1 MGFKTLFVKVL
12 CTATYMCT
20 AYLHGQAIM
29 RPRLFKG
36 EMDMRR
42 YVRSLFVTI
51 IAFVVALTFCPDI
64 AYAQTVNTV
73 SLVGKY
79 DSSDTA
85 IIKSIDTDNKTITFR
100 NHDTGRDYTLSYDN
114 TTLIYSE
121 YGRAISAQLLETG
134 EIANIT
140 FLSGSRHLN
149 SLDINGDAFTI
160 EKSYGYDLQAANETA
175 QIGSSYY
182 HITDKTLVLIDGRAG
197 RIQDVLQG
205 DNIKVTGIDTE
216 IYCVEVMQ
224 GHGYV
229 SLSSNMVGD
238 DDISGAYLEIGDKNI
253 YRVTDGMLVSVP
265 EGTYKLF
272 LTGKGVDYETTIT
285 VDRDKE
291 TIVDTS
297 QIEIEYN
304 YGLVTFKLI
313 PQEAKLYI
321 DGEEVNPS
329 WPIELTYGTHKIDAT
344 AEGYLPCSEYLHVGS
359 SKAEVEITLPV
370 DEDYEKEDESTTSA
384 SVAEDSSTSKTST
397 SGQSKEADKSS
408 DNASSK
414 SKAKTVNTAKASTTA
429 TTVKDGTLING
440 YYIRITAPLD
450 VEVYLDPDKNTKG
463 DDGKYIG
470 ISPCSFT
477 KITGD
482 HIIRLKKDGY
492 LTKDY
497 TISIDSEKKDKE
509 YAFEALKKD
518 PAAAAST
525 ASTEEPDG
533 TLIEGYGVYV
543 DAPVGANLYVDGE
556 EVGVVPCS
564 FDKVKGSHTV
574 TFTKDGYATKSYS
587 IYVDGNKKDKL
598 YEFPELER
606 YVDIYALA
614 GTEVFIDGEPMGVI
628 EDSEAIRFSK
638 LPDAYCQNPSTIK
651 LELEGYKT
659 IEEELNVS
667 TYDGVDSHY
676 YADRQEKEESADP
689 DSGSS
694 KSSDSASS
702 ASTEASSDEGSSEAS
717 TEASTDESN
726 EDDTGNV
733 GGNNGQDQGDNTE
746 NPDQGSGQG
755 GADTPADGEQGSGQ
769 GNDEEPG
776 NTEGQGEENHGD
788 GQESPGEQGQGGD
801 SGGSDQGEGQ
811 EGSDNATIA
820 VSTVPSS
827 SNTGGTTE

>member
-1 MGFKTLFVKVL
+1 
-12 CTATYMCT
+12 
-20 AYLHGQAIM
+20 
-29 RPRLFKG
+29 
-36 EMDMRR
+36 MRR

-51 IAFVVALTFCPDI
+51 IAFVVALTFFPDI
-64 AYAQTVNTV
+64 SYAQTVNTV

-85 IIKSIDTDNKTITFR
+85 IIKSIDTDNNTITFR

-121 YGRAISAQLLETG
+121 YGRALSAQLLEVG

-160 EKSYGYDLQAANETA
+160 DKSYGYDLQAGTETA

-182 HITDKTLVLIDGRAG
+182 HITDKTLILIDGRSG
-197 RIQDVLQG
+197 RIADVLPG

-216 IYCVEVMQ
+216 IYCVEVKQ

-238 DDISGAYLEIGDKNI
+238 ADISGSYLEIGDKNI

-272 LTGKGVDYETTIT
+272 LTGNGVDYETTIT

-304 YGLVTFKLI
+304 FGLVTFKII
-313 PQEAKLYI
+313 PQEARLYI

-329 WPIELTYGTHKIDAT
+329 WPIELAYGTHKIEAT

-359 SKAEVEITLPV
+359 SKAEVEITLLV
-370 DEDYEKEDESTTSA
+370 DEDYEKEDEKEDESTTA
-384 SVAEDSSTSKTST
+384 TSVSDSSTSQATTEDKP
-397 SGQSKEADKSS
+397 KESDKSS

-429 TTVKDGTLING
+429 TTVKDGTLISG
-440 YYIRITAPLD
+440 YYIRITAPSD
-450 VEVYLDPDKNTKG
+450 VEVYLDPDKNKKG

-482 HIIRLKKDGY
+482 HVIRLKKDGY

-518 PAAAAST
+518 PAASAST

-556 EVGVVPCS
+556 EVGEVPCS
-564 FDKVKGSHTV
+564 FDKVKGSHTI
-574 TFTKDGYATKSYS
+574 TFTRDGYATKSYS

-614 GTEVFIDGEPMGVI
+614 GTEVFVDDELMGVI
-628 EDSEAIRFSK
+628 EGDEAIRFAK
-638 LPDAYCQNPSTIK
+638 LPDAHSQGPSTIR

-659 IEEELNVS
+659 LEEELSVS

-717 TEASTDESN
+717 TEASTDGSDEGSLSSSG
-726 EDDTGNV
+726 DQ
-733 GGNNGQDQGDNTE
+733 NGQDQNQGDNTE
-746 NPDQGSGQG
+746 NTDQNSDQNGGDEDQEDNQSIPDEQGQVDDSG
-755 GADTPADGEQGSGQ
+755 GADQSEV
-769 GNDEEPG
+769 
-776 NTEGQGEENHGD
+776 
-788 GQESPGEQGQGGD
+788 
-801 SGGSDQGEGQ
+801 Q
-811 EGSDNATIA
+811 EGSDNATTSS
-820 VSTVPSS
+820 STAPSS

>member
-1 MGFKTLFVKVL
+1 MV
-12 CTATYMCT
+12 TALNACS
-20 AYLHGQAIM
+20 
-29 RPRLFKG
+29 PRLFKG

-51 IAFVVALTFCPDI
+51 IAFVVALTFFQDI
-64 AYAQTVNTV
+64 SYAQTVNTV

-85 IIKSIDTDNKTITFR
+85 IIKSIDTDNNTITFR

-121 YGRAISAQLLETG
+121 YGRALSAQLLEVG

-160 EKSYGYDLQAANETA
+160 DKSYGYDLQAGTETA

-182 HITDKTLVLIDGRAG
+182 HITDKTLILIDGRSG
-197 RIQDVLQG
+197 RIADVLPG

-216 IYCVEVMQ
+216 IYCVEVKQ

-238 DDISGAYLEIGDKNI
+238 ADISGSYLEIGDKNI

-272 LTGKGVDYETTIT
+272 LTGNGVDYETTIT

-304 YGLVTFKLI
+304 FGLVTFNII
-313 PQEAKLYI
+313 PQEARLYI

-329 WPIELTYGTHKIDAT
+329 WPIELAYGTHKIEAT

-359 SKAEVEITLPV
+359 SKAEVEITLLV
-370 DEDYEKEDESTTSA
+370 DEDYEKEDEKKDESTTA
-384 SVAEDSSTSKTST
+384 TSVSDSSTANTTTEDK
-397 SGQSKEADKSS
+397 SKESDKSS

-429 TTVKDGTLING
+429 TTVKDGTLISG
-440 YYIRITAPLD
+440 YYIRITAPSD
-450 VEVYLDPDKNTKG
+450 VEVYLDPDKNKKG

-482 HIIRLKKDGY
+482 HVIRLKKDGY

-518 PAAAAST
+518 PAASAST

-556 EVGVVPCS
+556 EVGEVPCS
-564 FDKVKGSHTV
+564 FDKVKGSHTI
-574 TFTKDGYATKSYS
+574 TFTRDGYATKSYS

-614 GTEVFIDGEPMGVI
+614 GTEVFVDDEPMGVI
-628 EDSEAIRFSK
+628 EGDEAIRFAK
-638 LPDAYCQNPSTIK
+638 LPDAHSQGPSTIR

-659 IEEELNVS
+659 LEEELSVS

-717 TEASTDESN
+717 TEASTDGSDEGSLSSSG
-726 EDDTGNV
+726 DQ
-733 GGNNGQDQGDNTE
+733 NGQDQNQGDNTE
-746 NPDQGSGQG
+746 NTDQNSDQNGGDEDQEDNQSIPDGQGQVDDSG
-755 GADTPADGEQGSGQ
+755 GADQSEV
-769 GNDEEPG
+769 
-776 NTEGQGEENHGD
+776 
-788 GQESPGEQGQGGD
+788 
-801 SGGSDQGEGQ
+801 Q
-811 EGSDNATIA
+811 EGSDNATTSS
-820 VSTVPSS
+820 STAPSS

>member
-1 MGFKTLFVKVL
+1 
-12 CTATYMCT
+12 
-20 AYLHGQAIM
+20 
-29 RPRLFKG
+29 
-36 EMDMRR
+36 MRR

-51 IAFVVALTFCPDI
+51 IAFVVALTFFPDI
-64 AYAQTVNTV
+64 SYAQTVNTV

-85 IIKSIDTDNKTITFR
+85 IIKSIDTDNNTITFR

-121 YGRAISAQLLETG
+121 YGRALSAQLLEVG

-160 EKSYGYDLQAANETA
+160 DKSYGYDLQAGTETA

-182 HITDKTLVLIDGRAG
+182 HITDKTLILIDGRSG
-197 RIQDVLQG
+197 RIADVLPG

-216 IYCVEVMQ
+216 IYCVEVKQ

-238 DDISGAYLEIGDKNI
+238 ADISGSYLEIGDKNI

-272 LTGKGVDYETTIT
+272 LTGNGVDYETTIT

-304 YGLVTFKLI
+304 FGLVTFNII
-313 PQEAKLYI
+313 PQEARLYI

-329 WPIELTYGTHKIDAT
+329 WPIELAYGTHKIEAT

-359 SKAEVEITLPV
+359 SKAEVEITLLV
-370 DEDYEKEDESTTSA
+370 DEDYEKEDEKEDESTTA
-384 SVAEDSSTSKTST
+384 TSVSDSSTSQATTEDKP
-397 SGQSKEADKSS
+397 KESDKSS

-429 TTVKDGTLING
+429 TTVKDGTLISG
-440 YYIRITAPLD
+440 YYIRITAPSD
-450 VEVYLDPDKNTKG
+450 VEVYLDPDKNKKG

-482 HIIRLKKDGY
+482 HVIRLKKDGY

-518 PAAAAST
+518 PAASAST

-556 EVGVVPCS
+556 EVGEVPCS
-564 FDKVKGSHTV
+564 FDKVKGSHTI
-574 TFTKDGYATKSYS
+574 TFTRDGYATKSYS

-614 GTEVFIDGEPMGVI
+614 GTEVFVDDEPMGVI
-628 EDSEAIRFSK
+628 EGDEAIRFAK
-638 LPDAYCQNPSTIK
+638 LPDAHSQGPSTIR

-659 IEEELNVS
+659 LEEELSVS

-717 TEASTDESN
+717 TEASTDGSDEGSLSSSG
-726 EDDTGNV
+726 DQ
-733 GGNNGQDQGDNTE
+733 NGQDQNQGDNTE
-746 NPDQGSGQG
+746 NTDQNLDQNGGDEDQEDNQSIPDEQGQVDDSG
-755 GADTPADGEQGSGQ
+755 GADQSEV
-769 GNDEEPG
+769 
-776 NTEGQGEENHGD
+776 
-788 GQESPGEQGQGGD
+788 
-801 SGGSDQGEGQ
+801 Q
-811 EGSDNATIA
+811 EGSDNATTSS
-820 VSTVPSS
+820 STAPSS

>member
-1 MGFKTLFVKVL
+1 MV
-12 CTATYMCT
+12 TAFNACS
-20 AYLHGQAIM
+20 
-29 RPRLFKG
+29 PRLFKG

-51 IAFVVALTFCPDI
+51 IAFVVALTFFPDI
-64 AYAQTVNTV
+64 TYAQTVNTV

-85 IIKSIDTDNKTITFR
+85 IIKSIDTDNNTITFR

-121 YGRAISAQLLETG
+121 YGRALSAQLLEVG

-160 EKSYGYDLQAANETA
+160 DKSYGYDLQAGTETA

-182 HITDKTLVLIDGRAG
+182 HITDKTLILIDGRSG
-197 RIQDVLQG
+197 RIADVLPG

-216 IYCVEVMQ
+216 IYCVEVKQ

-238 DDISGAYLEIGDKNI
+238 ADISGSYLEIGDKNI

-272 LTGKGVDYETTIT
+272 LTGNGVDYETTIT

-304 YGLVTFKLI
+304 FGLVTFKII
-313 PQEAKLYI
+313 PQEARLYI

-329 WPIELTYGTHKIDAT
+329 WPIELAYGTHKIEAT

-359 SKAEVEITLPV
+359 SKAEVEITLLV
-370 DEDYEKEDESTTSA
+370 DEDYEKEDEKEDESTTA
-384 SVAEDSSTSKTST
+384 TSVSDSSTSQATTEDKP
-397 SGQSKEADKSS
+397 KESDKSS

-429 TTVKDGTLING
+429 TTVKDGTLISG
-440 YYIRITAPLD
+440 YYIRITAPSD
-450 VEVYLDPDKNTKG
+450 VEVYLDPDKNKKG

-482 HIIRLKKDGY
+482 HVIRLKKDGY

-518 PAAAAST
+518 PAASAST

-556 EVGVVPCS
+556 EVGEVPCS
-564 FDKVKGSHTV
+564 FDKVKGSHTI
-574 TFTKDGYATKSYS
+574 TFTRDGYATKSYS

-614 GTEVFIDGEPMGVI
+614 GTEVFVDDEPMGVI
-628 EDSEAIRFSK
+628 EGDEAIRFAK
-638 LPDAYCQNPSTIK
+638 LPDAHSQGPSTIR

-659 IEEELNVS
+659 LEEELSVS

-717 TEASTDESN
+717 TETSTDGSDE
-726 EDDTGNV
+726 GNLSSS
-733 GGNNGQDQGDNTE
+733 GDQNGQDQNQGDNTE
-746 NPDQGSGQG
+746 NTDQNSDQNGGDEDQEDNQSIPDEQGQVDDSG
-755 GADTPADGEQGSGQ
+755 GADQSEV
-769 GNDEEPG
+769 
-776 NTEGQGEENHGD
+776 
-788 GQESPGEQGQGGD
+788 
-801 SGGSDQGEGQ
+801 Q
-811 EGSDNATIA
+811 EGRDNATTSS
-820 VSTVPSS
+820 STAPSS

>member
-1 MGFKTLFVKVL
+1 MV
-12 CTATYMCT
+12 TAFNACS
-20 AYLHGQAIM
+20 
-29 RPRLFKG
+29 PRLFKG

-51 IAFVVALTFCPDI
+51 IAFVVALTFFPDI
-64 AYAQTVNTV
+64 SYAQTVNTV

-85 IIKSIDTDNKTITFR
+85 IIKSIDTDNNTITFR

-121 YGRAISAQLLETG
+121 YGRALSAQLLEVG

-160 EKSYGYDLQAANETA
+160 DKSYGYDLQAGTETA

-182 HITDKTLVLIDGRAG
+182 HITDKTLILIDGRSG
-197 RIQDVLQG
+197 RIADVLPG

-216 IYCVEVMQ
+216 IYCVEVKQ

-238 DDISGAYLEIGDKNI
+238 ADISGSYLEIGDKNI

-272 LTGKGVDYETTIT
+272 LTGNGVDYETTIT

-304 YGLVTFKLI
+304 FGLVTFKII
-313 PQEAKLYI
+313 PQEARLYI

-329 WPIELTYGTHKIDAT
+329 WPIELAYGTHKIDAT

-370 DEDYEKEDESTTSA
+370 DEDYEKEDEKEDESTTATSI
-384 SVAEDSSTSKTST
+384 EDSSTSKST
-397 SGQSKEADKSS
+397 TEDKTKESDKSS

-429 TTVKDGTLING
+429 TTVKDGTLISG
-440 YYIRITAPLD
+440 YYIRITAPSD
-450 VEVYLDPDKNTKG
+450 VEVYLDPDKNKKG

-482 HIIRLKKDGY
+482 HVIRLKKDGY

-518 PAAAAST
+518 PAASAST

-556 EVGVVPCS
+556 EVGEVPCS
-564 FDKVKGSHTV
+564 FDKVKGSHTI
-574 TFTKDGYATKSYS
+574 TFTRDGYATKSYS

-614 GTEVFIDGEPMGVI
+614 GTEVFVDDEPMGMI
-628 EDSEAIRFSK
+628 EGDEAIRFAK
-638 LPDAYCQNPSTIK
+638 LPDAHSQGPSTIR

-659 IEEELNVS
+659 LEEELSVS

-702 ASTEASSDEGSSEAS
+702 ASTEASSDEGSSAATTDAS
-717 TEASTDESN
+717 DTASTDGSDEGSLSSSG
-726 EDDTGNV
+726 DQ
-733 GGNNGQDQGDNTE
+733 NGQDQNQGDNTE
-746 NPDQGSGQG
+746 NTDQNSDQNGGNDSGDSEQGTGQNEEQRESPIETGQVDDSG
-755 GADTPADGEQGSGQ
+755 GADQSEV
-769 GNDEEPG
+769 
-776 NTEGQGEENHGD
+776 
-788 GQESPGEQGQGGD
+788 
-801 SGGSDQGEGQ
+801 Q
-811 EGSDNATIA
+811 EGRDNATTSS
-820 VSTVPSS
+820 STTPSS

>member
-1 MGFKTLFVKVL
+1 
-12 CTATYMCT
+12 
-20 AYLHGQAIM
+20 
-29 RPRLFKG
+29 
-36 EMDMRR
+36 MRR

-51 IAFVVALTFCPDI
+51 IAFVVALTFFPDI
-64 AYAQTVNTV
+64 SYAQTVNTV

-85 IIKSIDTDNKTITFR
+85 IIKSIDTDNNTITFR

-121 YGRAISAQLLETG
+121 YGRALSAQLLEVG
-134 EIANIT
+134 EIANVT

-160 EKSYGYDLQAANETA
+160 DKSYGYDLQAGTETA

-182 HITDKTLVLIDGRAG
+182 HITDKTLILIDGRSG
-197 RIQDVLQG
+197 RIADVLPG

-216 IYCVEVMQ
+216 IYCVEVKQ

-238 DDISGAYLEIGDKNI
+238 ADISGSYLEIGDKNI

-272 LTGKGVDYETTIT
+272 LTGNGVDYETTIT

-304 YGLVTFKLI
+304 FGLVTFKII
-313 PQEAKLYI
+313 PQEARLYI

-329 WPIELTYGTHKIDAT
+329 WPIELAYGTHKIDAT

-370 DEDYEKEDESTTSA
+370 DEDYEKEDEKEDESTTA
-384 SVAEDSSTSKTST
+384 TSISNTST
-397 SGQSKEADKSS
+397 SQTTTENKSKESDKSS

-429 TTVKDGTLING
+429 TTVKDGTLISG
-440 YYIRITAPLD
+440 YYIRITAPSD
-450 VEVYLDPDKNTKG
+450 VEVYLDPDKNKKG

-482 HIIRLKKDGY
+482 HVIRLKKDGY

-518 PAAAAST
+518 PAASAST

-556 EVGVVPCS
+556 EVGEVPCS
-564 FDKVKGSHTV
+564 FDKVKGSHTI
-574 TFTKDGYATKSYS
+574 TFTRDGYATKSYS

-614 GTEVFIDGEPMGVI
+614 GTEVFVDDEPMGVI
-628 EDSEAIRFSK
+628 EGDEAIRFAK
-638 LPDAYCQNPSTIK
+638 LPDAHSQGPSTIR

-659 IEEELNVS
+659 LEEELSVS

-717 TEASTDESN
+717 TEASADASDEASTDGSDEGSLSSSG
-726 EDDTGNV
+726 DQ
-733 GGNNGQDQGDNTE
+733 NGQDQNQGDNTE
-746 NPDQGSGQG
+746 NTDQNSDQNGGDEDQEDNQSIPDEQGQVDDSG
-755 GADTPADGEQGSGQ
+755 GADQSEV
-769 GNDEEPG
+769 
-776 NTEGQGEENHGD
+776 
-788 GQESPGEQGQGGD
+788 
-801 SGGSDQGEGQ
+801 Q
-811 EGSDNATIA
+811 EGSDNATTSS
-820 VSTVPSS
+820 STAPFS

>member
-1 MGFKTLFVKVL
+1 MV
-12 CTATYMCT
+12 TAFNACS
-20 AYLHGQAIM
+20 
-29 RPRLFKG
+29 PRLFKG
-36 EMDMRR
+36 EMDMHR

-51 IAFVVALTFCPDI
+51 IAFVVALTFFPDI
-64 AYAQTVNTV
+64 TYAQTVNTV

-85 IIKSIDTDNKTITFR
+85 IIKSIDTDNNTITFR

-121 YGRAISAQLLETG
+121 YGRALSAQLLEVG

-160 EKSYGYDLQAANETA
+160 DKSYGYDLQAGTETA

-182 HITDKTLVLIDGRAG
+182 HITDKTLILIDGRSG
-197 RIQDVLQG
+197 RIADVLPG

-216 IYCVEVMQ
+216 IYCVEVKQ

-238 DDISGAYLEIGDKNI
+238 ADISGSYLEIGDKNI

-272 LTGKGVDYETTIT
+272 LTGNGVDYETTIT

-304 YGLVTFKLI
+304 FGLVTFKII
-313 PQEAKLYI
+313 PQEARLYI

-329 WPIELTYGTHKIDAT
+329 WPIELAYGTHKIDAT

-370 DEDYEKEDESTTSA
+370 DEDYEKEDESTTA
-384 SVAEDSSTSKTST
+384 TSVSDSSTSQTTTEDKT
-397 SGQSKEADKSS
+397 KESDKSS

-429 TTVKDGTLING
+429 TTVKDGTLISG
-440 YYIRITAPLD
+440 YYIRITAPSD
-450 VEVYLDPDKNTKG
+450 VEVYLDPDKNKKG

-482 HIIRLKKDGY
+482 HVIRLKKDGY

-518 PAAAAST
+518 PAASAST

-556 EVGVVPCS
+556 EVGEVPCS
-564 FDKVKGSHTV
+564 FDKVKGSHTI
-574 TFTKDGYATKSYS
+574 TFTRDGYATKSYS

-614 GTEVFIDGEPMGVI
+614 GTEVFVDDESMGVI
-628 EDSEAIRFSK
+628 EGDEAIRFAK
-638 LPDAYCQNPSTIK
+638 LPDAHSQGPSTIR

-659 IEEELNVS
+659 LEEELSVS

-717 TEASTDESN
+717 TEASADASDEASTDGSDEGSLSSSG
-726 EDDTGNV
+726 DQ
-733 GGNNGQDQGDNTE
+733 NGQDQNQGDNTDQNSDQNGGDE
-746 NPDQGSGQG
+746 DQEDNQSIPDEQGQVDDSG
-755 GADTPADGEQGSGQ
+755 GADQSEV
-769 GNDEEPG
+769 
-776 NTEGQGEENHGD
+776 
-788 GQESPGEQGQGGD
+788 QEVR
-801 SGGSDQGEGQ
+801 
-811 EGSDNATIA
+811 DNATTSS
-820 VSTVPSS
+820 STAPSS

>member
-1 MGFKTLFVKVL
+1 
-12 CTATYMCT
+12 
-20 AYLHGQAIM
+20 
-29 RPRLFKG
+29 
-36 EMDMRR
+36 MRR

-51 IAFVVALTFCPDI
+51 IAFVVALTFFPDI
-64 AYAQTVNTV
+64 SYAQTVNTV

-85 IIKSIDTDNKTITFR
+85 IIKSIDTDNNTITFR

-121 YGRAISAQLLETG
+121 YGRALSAQLLEVG

-160 EKSYGYDLQAANETA
+160 DKSYGYDLQAGTETA

-182 HITDKTLVLIDGRAG
+182 HITDKTLILIDGRSG
-197 RIQDVLQG
+197 RIADVLPG

-216 IYCVEVMQ
+216 IYCVEVKQ

-238 DDISGAYLEIGDKNI
+238 ADISGSYLEIGDKNI

-272 LTGKGVDYETTIT
+272 LTGNGVDYETTIT

-304 YGLVTFKLI
+304 FGLVTFKII
-313 PQEAKLYI
+313 PQEARLYI

-329 WPIELTYGTHKIDAT
+329 WPIELAYGTHKIEAT

-359 SKAEVEITLPV
+359 SKAEVEITLLV
-370 DEDYEKEDESTTSA
+370 DEDYEKEDEKEDESTTA
-384 SVAEDSSTSKTST
+384 TSVSDSSTSKTT
-397 SGQSKEADKSS
+397 TEDKTKESDKSS

-429 TTVKDGTLING
+429 TTVKDGTLISG
-440 YYIRITAPLD
+440 YYIRIMAPSD
-450 VEVYLDPDKNTKG
+450 VEVYLDPDKNKKG

-470 ISPCSFT
+470 IAPSSFT

-482 HIIRLKKDGY
+482 HVIRLKKDGY

-518 PAAAAST
+518 PAASAST

-533 TLIEGYGVYV
+533 TLIEGYDVYV

-556 EVGVVPCS
+556 EVGEVPCS
-564 FDKVKGSHTV
+564 FDKVKGSHTI
-574 TFTKDGYATKSYS
+574 TFTRDGYATKSYS

-614 GTEVFIDGEPMGVI
+614 GTEVFVDDEPMGVI
-628 EDSEAIRFSK
+628 EGDEAIRFAK
-638 LPDAYCQNPSTIK
+638 LPDAHSQGPSTIR

-659 IEEELNVS
+659 LEEELSVS

-717 TEASTDESN
+717 TEASTDGSDEGSLSSSG
-726 EDDTGNV
+726 DQ
-733 GGNNGQDQGDNTE
+733 NGQDQNQGDNVE
-746 NPDQGSGQG
+746 NTDPNADQEDNQSITDEQGKVDDSG
-755 GADTPADGEQGSGQ
+755 GADQSEV
-769 GNDEEPG
+769 
-776 NTEGQGEENHGD
+776 
-788 GQESPGEQGQGGD
+788 
-801 SGGSDQGEGQ
+801 Q
-811 EGSDNATIA
+811 EGRDNATTSS
-820 VSTVPSS
+820 STAPSS

>member
-1 MGFKTLFVKVL
+1 MV
-12 CTATYMCT
+12 TAFNACS
-20 AYLHGQAIM
+20 
-29 RPRLFKG
+29 PRLFKG

-51 IAFVVALTFCPDI
+51 IAFVVALTFFPDI
-64 AYAQTVNTV
+64 SYAQTVNTV

-85 IIKSIDTDNKTITFR
+85 IIKSIDIDNNTITFR

-121 YGRAISAQLLETG
+121 YGRALSAQLLEVG

-160 EKSYGYDLQAANETA
+160 DKSYGYDLQAGTETA

-182 HITDKTLVLIDGRAG
+182 HITDKTLILIDGRSG
-197 RIQDVLQG
+197 RIADVLPG

-216 IYCVEVMQ
+216 IYCVEVKQ

-238 DDISGAYLEIGDKNI
+238 ADISGSYLEIGDKNI

-272 LTGKGVDYETTIT
+272 LTGNGVDYETTIT

-304 YGLVTFKLI
+304 FGLVTFKII
-313 PQEAKLYI
+313 PQEARLYI

-329 WPIELTYGTHKIDAT
+329 WPIELAYGTHKIEAT

-359 SKAEVEITLPV
+359 SKAEVEITLLV
-370 DEDYEKEDESTTSA
+370 DEDYEKEDESTTA
-384 SVAEDSSTSKTST
+384 TSVSDSSTSQATTEDKP
-397 SGQSKEADKSS
+397 KESDKSS

-429 TTVKDGTLING
+429 TTVKDGTLISG
-440 YYIRITAPLD
+440 YYIRITAPSD
-450 VEVYLDPDKNTKG
+450 VEVYLDPDKNKKG

-482 HIIRLKKDGY
+482 HVIRLKKDGY

-518 PAAAAST
+518 PAASAST

-556 EVGVVPCS
+556 EVGEVPCS
-564 FDKVKGSHTV
+564 FDKVKGSHTI
-574 TFTKDGYATKSYS
+574 TFTRDGYATKSYS

-614 GTEVFIDGEPMGVI
+614 GTEVFVDDEPMGVI
-628 EDSEAIRFSK
+628 EGDEAIRFAK
-638 LPDAYCQNPSTIK
+638 LPDAHSQGPSTIR

-659 IEEELNVS
+659 LEEELSVS

-717 TEASTDESN
+717 TEASADVSDEASTDGSDEGSLSSSGDQN
-726 EDDTGNV
+726 S
-733 GGNNGQDQGDNTE
+733 QDQNHGDNVE
-746 NPDQGSGQG
+746 NTDPNADQNSGDEDQEDNQSIPDEQGQVDDSG
-755 GADTPADGEQGSGQ
+755 GADQSEV
-769 GNDEEPG
+769 
-776 NTEGQGEENHGD
+776 
-788 GQESPGEQGQGGD
+788 
-801 SGGSDQGEGQ
+801 Q
-811 EGSDNATIA
+811 EGSDNATTSS
-820 VSTVPSS
+820 STAPSS

>member
-1 MGFKTLFVKVL
+1 
-12 CTATYMCT
+12 
-20 AYLHGQAIM
+20 
-29 RPRLFKG
+29 
-36 EMDMRR
+36 MRR

-51 IAFVVALTFCPDI
+51 IAFVVALTFFPDI
-64 AYAQTVNTV
+64 SYAQTVNTV

-85 IIKSIDTDNKTITFR
+85 IIKSIDTDNNTITFR

-121 YGRAISAQLLETG
+121 YGRALSAQLLEVG

-160 EKSYGYDLQAANETA
+160 DKSYGYDLQAGTETA

-182 HITDKTLVLIDGRAG
+182 HITDKTLILIDGRSG
-197 RIQDVLQG
+197 RIADVLPG

-216 IYCVEVMQ
+216 IYCVEVKQ

-238 DDISGAYLEIGDKNI
+238 ADISGSYLEIGDKNI

-272 LTGKGVDYETTIT
+272 LTGNGVDYETTIT

-304 YGLVTFKLI
+304 FGLVTFKII
-313 PQEAKLYI
+313 PQEARLYI

-329 WPIELTYGTHKIDAT
+329 WPIELAYGTHKIEAT

-359 SKAEVEITLPV
+359 SKAEVEITLLV
-370 DEDYEKEDESTTSA
+370 DEDYEKEDEKEDESTTA
-384 SVAEDSSTSKTST
+384 TSVSNSSTANTTTEDK
-397 SGQSKEADKSS
+397 SKESDKSS

-429 TTVKDGTLING
+429 TTVKDGTLISG
-440 YYIRITAPLD
+440 YYIRITAPSD
-450 VEVYLDPDKNTKG
+450 VEVYLDPDKNKKG

-470 ISPCSFT
+470 IAPCSFT

-482 HIIRLKKDGY
+482 HVIRLKKDGY

-518 PAAAAST
+518 PAASAST

-556 EVGVVPCS
+556 EVGEVPCS
-564 FDKVKGSHTV
+564 FDKVKGSHTI
-574 TFTKDGYATKSYS
+574 TFTRDGYATKSYS

-614 GTEVFIDGEPMGVI
+614 GTEVFVDDEPMGVI
-628 EDSEAIRFSK
+628 EGDEAIRFAK
-638 LPDAYCQNPSTIK
+638 LPDAHSQGPSTIR

-659 IEEELNVS
+659 LEEELSVS

-689 DSGSS
+689 DSGTS

-702 ASTEASSDEGSSEAS
+702 ASTEASSDEGSSAAS
-717 TEASTDESN
+717 TEALTDGSDEGSLSSSG
-726 EDDTGNV
+726 DQ
-733 GGNNGQDQGDNTE
+733 NGQDQNQGDNTE
-746 NPDQGSGQG
+746 NTDQNSDQNGGDEDQEDNQSIPD
-755 GADTPADGEQGSGQ
+755 
-769 GNDEEPG
+769 
-776 NTEGQGEENHGD
+776 
-788 GQESPGEQGQGGD
+788 EQGQVDD
-801 SGGSDQGEGQ
+801 SGGTDQSEVQ
-811 EGSDNATIA
+811 EGRDNATTSS
-820 VSTVPSS
+820 STAPSS

>member
-1 MGFKTLFVKVL
+1 
-12 CTATYMCT
+12 
-20 AYLHGQAIM
+20 
-29 RPRLFKG
+29 
-36 EMDMRR
+36 MRR

-51 IAFVVALTFCPDI
+51 IAFVVALTFFPDI
-64 AYAQTVNTV
+64 SYAQTVNTV

-85 IIKSIDTDNKTITFR
+85 IIKSIDTDNNTITFR

-121 YGRAISAQLLETG
+121 YGRALSAQLLEVG

-160 EKSYGYDLQAANETA
+160 DKSYGYDLQAGTETA

-182 HITDKTLVLIDGRAG
+182 HITDKTLILIDGRSG
-197 RIQDVLQG
+197 RIADVLPG

-216 IYCVEVMQ
+216 IYCVEVKQ

-238 DDISGAYLEIGDKNI
+238 ADISGSYLEIGDKNI

-272 LTGKGVDYETTIT
+272 LTGNGVDYETTIT

-304 YGLVTFKLI
+304 FGLVTFKII
-313 PQEAKLYI
+313 PQEARLYI

-329 WPIELTYGTHKIDAT
+329 WPIELAYGTHKIEAT

-359 SKAEVEITLPV
+359 SKAEVEITLLV
-370 DEDYEKEDESTTSA
+370 DEDYEKEDEKEDESTTA
-384 SVAEDSSTSKTST
+384 TSVSDSSTANTTTEDK
-397 SGQSKEADKSS
+397 SKESDKSS

-429 TTVKDGTLING
+429 TTVKDGTLISG
-440 YYIRITAPLD
+440 YYIRITAPSD
-450 VEVYLDPDKNTKG
+450 VEVYLDPDKNKKG

-482 HIIRLKKDGY
+482 HVIRLKKDGY

-518 PAAAAST
+518 PAASAST

-556 EVGVVPCS
+556 EVGEVPCS
-564 FDKVKGSHTV
+564 FDKVKGSHTI
-574 TFTKDGYATKSYS
+574 TFTRDGYATKSYS

-614 GTEVFIDGEPMGVI
+614 GTEVFVDDEPMGVI
-628 EDSEAIRFSK
+628 EGDEAIRFAK
-638 LPDAYCQNPSTIK
+638 LPDAHSQGPSTIR

-659 IEEELNVS
+659 LEEELSVS

-717 TEASTDESN
+717 TETSTDGSDEGSLSSSG
-726 EDDTGNV
+726 DQ
-733 GGNNGQDQGDNTE
+733 NGQDQNQGDNTE
-746 NPDQGSGQG
+746 NTDQNSDQNGGDEDQEDNQSIPDEQGQVDDSG
-755 GADTPADGEQGSGQ
+755 GADQSEV
-769 GNDEEPG
+769 
-776 NTEGQGEENHGD
+776 
-788 GQESPGEQGQGGD
+788 
-801 SGGSDQGEGQ
+801 Q
-811 EGSDNATIA
+811 EGRDNATTSS
-820 VSTVPSS
+820 STAPSS

>member
-1 MGFKTLFVKVL
+1 M
-12 CTATYMCT
+12 
-20 AYLHGQAIM
+20 H
-29 RPRLFKG
+29 
-36 EMDMRR
+36 R

-51 IAFVVALTFCPDI
+51 IAFVVALTFFPDI
-64 AYAQTVNTV
+64 TYAQTVNTV

-85 IIKSIDTDNKTITFR
+85 IIKSIDTDNNTITFR

-121 YGRAISAQLLETG
+121 YGRALSAQLLEVG

-160 EKSYGYDLQAANETA
+160 DKSYGYDLQAGTETA

-182 HITDKTLVLIDGRAG
+182 HITDKTLILIDGRSG
-197 RIQDVLQG
+197 RIADVLPG

-216 IYCVEVMQ
+216 IYCVEVKQ

-238 DDISGAYLEIGDKNI
+238 ADISGSYLEIGDKNI

-272 LTGKGVDYETTIT
+272 LTGNGVDYETTIT

-304 YGLVTFKLI
+304 FGLVTFKII
-313 PQEAKLYI
+313 PQEARLYI

-329 WPIELTYGTHKIDAT
+329 WPIELAYGTHKIDAT

-370 DEDYEKEDESTTSA
+370 DEDYEKEDESTTA
-384 SVAEDSSTSKTST
+384 TSVSDSSTSQTTTEDKT
-397 SGQSKEADKSS
+397 KESDKSS

-429 TTVKDGTLING
+429 TTVKDGTLISG
-440 YYIRITAPLD
+440 YYIRITAPSD
-450 VEVYLDPDKNTKG
+450 VEVYLDPDKNKKG

-482 HIIRLKKDGY
+482 HVIRLKKDGY

-518 PAAAAST
+518 PAASAST

-556 EVGVVPCS
+556 EVGEVPCS
-564 FDKVKGSHTV
+564 FDKVKGSHTI
-574 TFTKDGYATKSYS
+574 TFTRDGYATKSYS

-614 GTEVFIDGEPMGVI
+614 GTEVFVDDEPMGVI
-628 EDSEAIRFSK
+628 EGDEAIRFAK
-638 LPDAYCQNPSTIK
+638 LPDAHSQGPSTIR

-659 IEEELNVS
+659 LEEELSVS

-702 ASTEASSDEGSSEAS
+702 ASTEASSDEGSSAATTDAS
-717 TEASTDESN
+717 DKASTDGSDEGSLSSSG
-726 EDDTGNV
+726 DQ
-733 GGNNGQDQGDNTE
+733 NGQDQNQGDNTDQNSDQNGGDE
-746 NPDQGSGQG
+746 DQEDNQSIPDEQGQVDDSG
-755 GADTPADGEQGSGQ
+755 GADQSEV
-769 GNDEEPG
+769 
-776 NTEGQGEENHGD
+776 
-788 GQESPGEQGQGGD
+788 QEVR
-801 SGGSDQGEGQ
+801 
-811 EGSDNATIA
+811 DNATTSS
-820 VSTVPSS
+820 STAPSS

>member
-1 MGFKTLFVKVL
+1 
-12 CTATYMCT
+12 
-20 AYLHGQAIM
+20 
-29 RPRLFKG
+29 
-36 EMDMRR
+36 MRR

-51 IAFVVALTFCPDI
+51 IAFVVALTFFPDI
-64 AYAQTVNTV
+64 TYAQTVNTV

-85 IIKSIDTDNKTITFR
+85 IIKSIDTDNNTITFR

-121 YGRAISAQLLETG
+121 YGRALSAQLLEVG

-160 EKSYGYDLQAANETA
+160 DKSYGYDLQAGTETA

-182 HITDKTLVLIDGRAG
+182 HITDKTLILIDGRSG
-197 RIQDVLQG
+197 RIADVLPG

-216 IYCVEVMQ
+216 IYCVEVKQ

-238 DDISGAYLEIGDKNI
+238 ADISGSYLEIGDKNI

-272 LTGKGVDYETTIT
+272 LTGNGVDYETTIT

-304 YGLVTFKLI
+304 FGLVTFKII
-313 PQEAKLYI
+313 PQEARLYI

-329 WPIELTYGTHKIDAT
+329 WPIELAYGTHKIEAT

-359 SKAEVEITLPV
+359 SKAEVEITLLV
-370 DEDYEKEDESTTSA
+370 DEDYEKEDEKEDESTTA
-384 SVAEDSSTSKTST
+384 TSVSDSSTSQATTEDKP
-397 SGQSKEADKSS
+397 KESDKSS

-429 TTVKDGTLING
+429 TTVKDGTLISG
-440 YYIRITAPLD
+440 YYIRITAPSD
-450 VEVYLDPDKNTKG
+450 VEVYLDPDKNKKG

-482 HIIRLKKDGY
+482 HVIRLKKDGY

-518 PAAAAST
+518 PAASAST

-556 EVGVVPCS
+556 EVGEVPCS
-564 FDKVKGSHTV
+564 FDKVKGSHTI
-574 TFTKDGYATKSYS
+574 TFTRDGYATKSYS

-614 GTEVFIDGEPMGVI
+614 GTEVFVDDEPMGVI
-628 EDSEAIRFSK
+628 EGDEAIRFAK
-638 LPDAYCQNPSTIK
+638 LPDAHSQGPSTIR

-659 IEEELNVS
+659 LEEELSVS

-717 TEASTDESN
+717 TETSTDGSDE
-726 EDDTGNV
+726 GNLSSS
-733 GGNNGQDQGDNTE
+733 GDQNGQDQNQGDNTE
-746 NPDQGSGQG
+746 NTDQNSDQNGGDEDQEDNQSIPDEQGQVDDSG
-755 GADTPADGEQGSGQ
+755 GADQSEV
-769 GNDEEPG
+769 
-776 NTEGQGEENHGD
+776 
-788 GQESPGEQGQGGD
+788 
-801 SGGSDQGEGQ
+801 Q
-811 EGSDNATIA
+811 EGRDNATTSS
-820 VSTVPSS
+820 STAPSS

>member
-1 MGFKTLFVKVL
+1 M
-12 CTATYMCT
+12 
-20 AYLHGQAIM
+20 H
-29 RPRLFKG
+29 
-36 EMDMRR
+36 R

-51 IAFVVALTFCPDI
+51 IAFVVALTFFPDI
-64 AYAQTVNTV
+64 TYAQTVQTV

-85 IIKSIDTDNKTITFR
+85 IIKSIDTDNNTITFR

-121 YGRAISAQLLETG
+121 YERALSAQLLEVG

-160 EKSYGYDLQAANETA
+160 DKSYGYDLQAGTETA

-182 HITDKTLVLIDGRAG
+182 HITDKTLILIDGRSG
-197 RIQDVLQG
+197 RIADVLPG

-216 IYCVEVMQ
+216 IYCVEVKQ

-238 DDISGAYLEIGDKNI
+238 ADISGSYLEIGDKNI

-272 LTGKGVDYETTIT
+272 LTGNGVDYETTIT

-304 YGLVTFKLI
+304 FGLVTFKVI
-313 PQEAKLYI
+313 PQEARLYI

-329 WPIELTYGTHKIDAT
+329 WPIELAYGTHKIDAT
-344 AEGYLPCSEYLHVGS
+344 AEGYIPCSEYLHVGS
-359 SKAEVEITLPV
+359 SKAEVEITLLV
-370 DEDYEKEDESTTSA
+370 DEDYEKEDEKEDESTTA
-384 SVAEDSSTSKTST
+384 TSVSDSSTSQTTTEDKP
-397 SGQSKEADKSS
+397 KESDKSS

-429 TTVKDGTLING
+429 TTVKDGTLISG
-440 YYIRITAPLD
+440 YYIRVTAPSD
-450 VEVYLDPDKNTKG
+450 VEVYLDPDKNKKG

-482 HIIRLKKDGY
+482 HVIRLKKDGY

-518 PAAAAST
+518 PAASAST

-556 EVGVVPCS
+556 EVGEVPCS
-564 FDKVKGSHTV
+564 FDKVKGSHTI
-574 TFTKDGYATKSYS
+574 TFTRDGYATKSYS

-614 GTEVFIDGEPMGVI
+614 GTEVFVDDESMGMI
-628 EDSEAIRFSK
+628 EGDEAIRFAK
-638 LPDAYCQNPSTIK
+638 LPDAHSQGPSTIR

-659 IEEELNVS
+659 LEEELSVS

-717 TEASTDESN
+717 TEASADASDEASTDGSDEGSSSSSG
-726 EDDTGNV
+726 DQ
-733 GGNNGQDQGDNTE
+733 NGQDQNHGDNAE
-746 NPDQGSGQG
+746 NTDPNADQNSGDEDQEDNQSIPDEQGQVDDSG
-755 GADTPADGEQGSGQ
+755 GADQSEV
-769 GNDEEPG
+769 
-776 NTEGQGEENHGD
+776 
-788 GQESPGEQGQGGD
+788 QEVR
-801 SGGSDQGEGQ
+801 
-811 EGSDNATIA
+811 DNATTSS
-820 VSTVPSS
+820 STAPSS

>member
-1 MGFKTLFVKVL
+1 MV
-12 CTATYMCT
+12 TAFNACS
-20 AYLHGQAIM
+20 
-29 RPRLFKG
+29 PRLFKG

-51 IAFVVALTFCPDI
+51 IAFVVALTFFPDI
-64 AYAQTVNTV
+64 SYAQTVNTV

-85 IIKSIDTDNKTITFR
+85 IIKSIDTDNNTITFR

-121 YGRAISAQLLETG
+121 YGRALSAQLLEVG

-160 EKSYGYDLQAANETA
+160 DKSYGYDLQAGTETA

-182 HITDKTLVLIDGRAG
+182 HITDKALILIDGRSG
-197 RIQDVLQG
+197 RIADVLPG

-216 IYCVEVMQ
+216 IYCVEVKQ

-238 DDISGAYLEIGDKNI
+238 ADISGSYLEIGDKNI

-272 LTGKGVDYETTIT
+272 LTGNGVDYETTIT

-304 YGLVTFKLI
+304 FGLVTFKII
-313 PQEAKLYI
+313 PQEARLYI

-329 WPIELTYGTHKIDAT
+329 WPIELAYGTHKIEAT

-359 SKAEVEITLPV
+359 SKAEVEITLLV
-370 DEDYEKEDESTTSA
+370 DEDYEKEDEKEDESTTA
-384 SVAEDSSTSKTST
+384 TSVSDSSTANTTTEDK
-397 SGQSKEADKSS
+397 SKESDKSS

-429 TTVKDGTLING
+429 TTVKDGTLISG
-440 YYIRITAPLD
+440 YYIRITAPSD
-450 VEVYLDPDKNTKG
+450 VEVYLDPDKNKKG

-482 HIIRLKKDGY
+482 HVIRLKKDGY

-518 PAAAAST
+518 PAASAST

-556 EVGVVPCS
+556 EVGEVPCS
-564 FDKVKGSHTV
+564 FDKVKGSHTI
-574 TFTKDGYATKSYS
+574 TFTRDGYATKSYS

-614 GTEVFIDGEPMGVI
+614 GTEVFVDDEPMGVI
-628 EDSEAIRFSK
+628 EGDEAIRFAK
-638 LPDAYCQNPSTIK
+638 LPDAHSQGPSTIR

-659 IEEELNVS
+659 LEEELSVS

-717 TEASTDESN
+717 TETSTDGSDE
-726 EDDTGNV
+726 GNLSSS
-733 GGNNGQDQGDNTE
+733 GDQNGQDQNQGDNTE
-746 NPDQGSGQG
+746 NTDQNSDQNGGDEDQEDNQSIPDEQGQVDDSG
-755 GADTPADGEQGSGQ
+755 GADQSEV
-769 GNDEEPG
+769 
-776 NTEGQGEENHGD
+776 
-788 GQESPGEQGQGGD
+788 
-801 SGGSDQGEGQ
+801 Q
-811 EGSDNATIA
+811 EGRDNATTSS
-820 VSTVPSS
+820 STAPSS